1 MCFKCPAETQRES
14 ISKGDKICFS
24 WTYML
29 NKKNDIQTATYA
41 NIKFRL
47 VGFNHNINNDGI
59 QPNIV
64 TAVVIFN

>member
-1 MCFKCPAETQRES
+1 
-14 ISKGDKICFS
+14 
-24 WTYML
+24 ML

-41 NIKFRL
+41 NKKFRL